1 MEVFGSK
8 PLTFLD
14 TEEDFGSDQEDSKT
28 QATTTGADFEIGDF
42 SQDNHHQDQGSS
54 KNVSIYTSLVVF

>member
-1 MEVFGSK
+1 MEAFGSK

-28 QATTTGADFEIGDF
+28 QPTTTGADFEIGDF
-42 SQDNHHQDQGSS
+42 PQDNHHQDQGPSR
-54 KNVSIYTSLVVF
+54 NVSIGTSLMLT